1 MLRVLSIALLCLA
14 AGYMGFRRGAEESES
29 RKAEYQQIAMANEML
44 LAERAVLLDSI
55 ALLQGQLRNFV
66 CIARR

>member
-1 MLRVLSIALLCLA
+1 
-14 AGYMGFRRGAEESES
+14 MGFRRGAEESES

-55 ALLQGQLRNFV
+55 ALLRGQLRDFV